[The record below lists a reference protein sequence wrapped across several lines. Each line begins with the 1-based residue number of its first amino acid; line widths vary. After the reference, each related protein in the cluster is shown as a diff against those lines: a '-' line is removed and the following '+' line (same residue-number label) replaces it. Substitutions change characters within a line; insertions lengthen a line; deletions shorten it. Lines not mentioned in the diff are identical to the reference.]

1 MALSGRPS
9 LFATIYQQASRS
21 PSVGEQTLKMVY
33 NTYVL
38 KTCKH
43 MSYQQR
49 INCYT
54 TAYAVVKILLYGDL
68 RINKYS
74 YSYVMCSQKRELESP
89 L

>member
-1 MALSGRPS
+1 
-9 LFATIYQQASRS
+9 
-21 PSVGEQTLKMVY
+21 MVY

-38 KTCKH
+38 RMCKH

-74 YSYVMCSQKRELESP
+74 YSYSYSYSVKMTIFLYIILLYIQVRNADRNSCDLAYLDP
-89 L
+89 DP